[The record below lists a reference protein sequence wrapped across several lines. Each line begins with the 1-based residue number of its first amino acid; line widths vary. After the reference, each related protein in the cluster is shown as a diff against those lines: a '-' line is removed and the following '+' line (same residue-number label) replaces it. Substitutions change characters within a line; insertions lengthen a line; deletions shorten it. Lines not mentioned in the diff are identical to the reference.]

1 MEKGKVN
8 VFRYD
13 PERDRGPRYETYE
26 FPFEPGMSVLDV
38 ALYIYENID
47 GTFTFSYCC
56 RNSHCGLCGAKIN
69 GRAGLM
75 CRESATPEMLLEP
88 LDNLSVVRDLMI
100 DRKQYEEQMP
110 SLRLFLERV
119 SDPPSLPEKIF
130 HEDLERFKVVSRCVE
145 CYSCISECTT
155 YREDRHAF
163 LGPSGVVQLAR
174 HVFDP
179 RDELN
184 RHLMAYSAGI
194 YNCTLCGR
202 CAMVCPH
209 GISPK
214 ATIETLRAELVDM
227 FGPPRAVTQLVE
239 MVKEREKAVPHPKR
253 KKSFLEE
260 VKRDESAKVGL
271 FVGCNMDYDSTL
283 IPIAFSA
290 TKVLLELNVD
300 LVIPADQVC
309 CGMPLVE
316 IGAVEQLEALIVK
329 NVETFKNA
337 GCEIVVTL
345 CSGCGFSGKSI
356 WPDVYRKATGQELP
370 FEFQD
375 ITEFLTDFPLPA
387 EQLQAVKSKVSYHDP
402 CLLNRG
408 QGVYEEPRQLL
419 RSIPELEYKEMPNSD
434 YCCGGG
440 GSLRLTNFDM
450 AKRVLKKKMSYVK
463 DLNIEAIVTVC
474 PVCIKQLKIGLSQ
487 EKMGKVKVLHIA
499 SLMEKAMGLD

>member
-88 LDNLSVVRDLMI
+88 LDNFSVVRDLMI

-110 SLRLFLERV
+110 SLRLFLESV

-163 LGPSGVVQLAR
+163 LGPAGVVQLAR

-184 RHLMAYSAGI
+184 RDVMAYSAGI

-202 CAMVCPH
+202 CTVVCPH
-209 GISPK
+209 RISPK
-214 ATIETLRAELVDM
+214 ATIETLRAGLVNM

-239 MVKEREKAVPHPKR
+239 LVKECEKAVPPPIK

-290 TKVLLELNVD
+290 TKVLLGLNVD
-300 LVIPADQVC
+300 LVIPSDQVC

-316 IGAVEQLEALIVK
+316 AGAVDQLEELIVK
-329 NVETFKNA
+329 NVEAFKKT

-356 WPDVYRKATGQELP
+356 WPDVYRKATGKELP
-370 FEFQD
+370 FTFQD
-375 ITEFLTDFPLPA
+375 ITEFLTDLPLSSEA
-387 EQLQAVKSKVSYHDP
+387 FQAVKSRVSYHDP

-408 QGVYEEPRQLL
+408 QGV
-419 RSIPELEYKEMPNSD
+419 
-434 YCCGGG
+434 
-440 GSLRLTNFDM
+440 
-450 AKRVLKKKMSYVK
+450 
-463 DLNIEAIVTVC
+463 
-474 PVCIKQLKIGLSQ
+474 
-487 EKMGKVKVLHIA
+487 
-499 SLMEKAMGLD
+499 